1 MVNDL
6 LKWSYQQLD
15 GVGLDTEECD
25 LNKVMESIKDEF
37 YRMAQDKN
45 ITIEMELSQPTLVID
60 PTMLQVVLRNLTSN
74 AIKFSDNGQKV
85 VLWSQKQ
92 GEHIELGVKDFGM
105 GMEKDWYQR
114 LQNDKRPEI
123 RKGTKGEKGTGFGLV
138 IAKDFV
144 EMNGG
149 QLICESE
156 MGKGTNFILRFPAN
170 SDNTTSQTKTS
181 NSPVHSF

>member
-1 MVNDL
+1 
-6 LKWSYQQLD
+6 
-15 GVGLDTEECD
+15 
-25 LNKVMESIKDEF
+25 
-37 YRMAQDKN
+37 
-45 ITIEMELSQPTLVID
+45 
-60 PTMLQVVLRNLTSN
+60 MLQVVLRNLTSN

-156 MGKGTNFILRFPAN
+156 MGKGTNFILRFPAK
-170 SDNTTSQTKTS
+170 SDITTSQTKTS